1 MGKKK
6 KHQFIDKKSAHKFSL
21 VHRSQRDPLQADE
34 HAGDHVLMP
43 IDNPTEEGDITDP
56 SNMTKEEKAKYGIT
70 YDDDYDYMQ
79 HLRPRGEGFLVLAD
93 NPDPLSRTEFTLKGD
108 GDDESTEDVSFGN
121 IKLPSGVFASAQ
133 EEDIGMLNKGV
144 LPRGPQPDWDPD
156 IVQALDD
163 DVDFE
168 DPDMFLDDDFIS
180 KANADGGYDG
190 CNDLS
195 EGLFSEQRDPS
206 ERGIFSQ
213 QRQQDKKDNDD
224 DGEWET
230 ASEDGSYISSD
241 NLMSG
246 DELDDFA
253 DEETKTRFTNYSMTS
268 SIIRRTEGLKVLDDR
283 FERIMEEYD
292 EVEIGCIEQEE
303 VQGVLNVNNQLI
315 NNVIDDF
322 YQSNK
327 KHPFSETKAESGDE
341 VKIDEDLMNEAEE
354 EGGDEDEKLF
364 TEFMKEEPKEKWD
377 CESIISTYSNIYNH
391 PKLIEEESK
400 RPLPKKYE
408 LHKRTGIPIG
418 VFDKNED
425 GDDAEDEED
434 LDDQDIVIETV
445 VLNNVRNKGETPE
458 ERKQRKKDVK
468 EQRKNRRIEKKTNKI
483 AFKYE
488 QKKQE
493 KVNNNTV
500 VQKSIQKL

>member
-6 KHQFIDKKSAHKFSL
+6 KHQFIDKKSAHKFTL

-34 HAGDHVLMP
+34 DAGNHVLMP
-43 IDNPTEEGDITDP
+43 MDNSTTGENDGID
-56 SNMTKEEKAKYGIT
+56 SRNMTKEEKARYGIT

-93 NPDPLSRTEFTLKGD
+93 NPDPSSRNAFTLKD
-108 GDDESTEDVSFGN
+108 ENDESTEDVSFGN
-121 IKLPSGVFASAQ
+121 VKLPSNVFASAH
-133 EEDIGMLNKGV
+133 EEDIGMLNKGA

-168 DPDMFLDDDFIS
+168 DPDMLLDDDFIS
-180 KANADGGYDG
+180 KANAGDGYDG
-190 CNDLS
+190 GNDLSDGLFSERRDPS
-195 EGLFSEQRDPS
+195 EGLFT
-206 ERGIFSQ
+206 ER
-213 QRQQDKKDNDD
+213 RQHEEKDNDD
-224 DGEWET
+224 GDWET

-241 NLMSG
+241 NLMSD
-246 DELDDFA
+246 DELDEFA

-292 EVEIGCIEQEE
+292 EDEIGCIEQEE
-303 VQGVLNVNNQLI
+303 VQGVLNVNNKLI
-315 NNVIDDF
+315 TNVIDDF

-327 KHPFSETKAESGDE
+327 KHALSETKAESGDE
-341 VKIDEDLMNEAEE
+341 VPIGDDLMNGEE
-354 EGGDEDEKLF
+354 ERGDEDEKLF
-364 TEFMKEEPKEKWD
+364 EQFMKEEPKEKWD

-391 PKLIEEESK
+391 PKLIEEESR

-418 VFDKNED
+418 VFDKKSEED
-425 GDDAEDEED
+425 GDEEED
-434 LDDQDIVIETV
+434 LEDEDIVIEAV

-468 EQRKNRRIEKKTNKI
+468 EQRKNRRVEKKTNKM

-493 KVNNNTV
+493 KVNNNTI